1 MEPNGGGIVI
11 LNRMIRQDILKQ
23 VIFGQTVED
32 EGTYCVDK
40 PGRGN
45 FCDMFSEQK
54 WGQWGCSRESQGE
67 SGRRW
72 SPRDTEMRM
81 EKA

>member
-1 MEPNGGGIVI
+1 MEPNGGGIVV

-23 VIFGQTVED
+23 VIFGQMVEED

-54 WGQWGCSRESQGE
+54 
-67 SGRRW
+67 
-72 SPRDTEMRM
+72 
-81 EKA
+81 

>member
-54 WGQWGCSRESQGE
+54 
-67 SGRRW
+67 
-72 SPRDTEMRM
+72 
-81 EKA
+81 